1 MERQEFIGLV
11 VKNHSS
17 KQWINGTETIDGVT
31 IGVKAY
37 GKWVQRLQRMDTGAY
52 TSFEAKTVKDFRE
65 KMATELEKIMH
76 KVGATK

>member
-1 MERQEFIGLV
+1 MEKQKFIDLV

-37 GKWVQRLQRMDTGAY
+37 GKWVQRLQRLDTGTY
-52 TSFEAKTVKDFRE
+52 TTFEAVTVKEFRE
-65 KMATELEKIMH
+65 KMAAELEKIMTNE
-76 KVGATK
+76 GAAK